1 MKDIA
6 YRVQTIA
13 HLHEIVGFE
22 KPRHPLVS
30 VIDYSKVKVASAPDS
45 GSFICSFYT
54 VNFKK
59 NCHFMYGR
67 QPFDHQEGTLHCTAP
82 DQIITFDRKRDT
94 GSSEGYG
101 LYFHPELIRNSSLG
115 GKMHE
120 YSFFSYAENEALH
133 LSEYEKQT
141 LFSILKQIEIEY
153 NTNIDHYTNQLIIS
167 NIELLL
173 NYCKRFYG
181 RQFITRTNHNK
192 DIIARFEEY
201 MRSYFNSS
209 SLAEAGLPTV
219 KLCADAMNLSPN
231 YFSDLLRSETGR
243 NTQEHIHYH
252 LLEKAKTLLAGTGKS
267 INEIAYELGFEYPQS
282 FYKLFKRKVGS
293 SPTEYRNELSKN

>member
-1 MKDIA
+1 
-6 YRVQTIA
+6 
-13 HLHEIVGFE
+13 
-22 KPRHPLVS
+22 
-30 VIDYSKVKVASAPDS
+30 
-45 GSFICSFYT
+45 
-54 VNFKK
+54 
-59 NCHFMYGR
+59 
-67 QPFDHQEGTLHCTAP
+67 
-82 DQIITFDRKRDT
+82 
-94 GSSEGYG
+94 
-101 LYFHPELIRNSSLG
+101 
-115 GKMHE
+115 
-120 YSFFSYAENEALH
+120 
-133 LSEYEKQT
+133 
-141 LFSILKQIEIEY
+141 
-153 NTNIDHYTNQLIIS
+153 
-167 NIELLL
+167 
-173 NYCKRFYG
+173 
-181 RQFITRTNHNK
+181 
-192 DIIARFEEY
+192 